1 MEEGQRAGHALMRE
15 KLFPIGNEVFAGAI
29 ISLLSIAYGL
39 SYAALIFSGPLTPSL
54 GYGIAATFLTAAI
67 SAAVVALRSS
77 LPFAI
82 AGPDSSASAV
92 TATLVAALIEQIV
105 AKGHS
110 QQLVMPALIVMA
122 LSAALTGLLLCAL
135 GITRAG
141 RAIRFVPYPVIGGF
155 LGATG
160 WFMSTGA
167 VRVITGSAATFDN
180 IALLIRPHALAQ
192 LAAGIAV
199 AFAFHLGLRRPR
211 NSLVMPGILL
221 ASVAATHVGF
231 LLTGET
237 ITQAAAE
244 GWVFQPQSNVGLTLP
259 WHVEALRDFPWRTLP
274 ALSGDL
280 LAVMF
285 VTAVSLLLNI
295 TGIEFAVRREAN
307 LERELNA
314 LGLANLLSAA
324 FGGYASCTSVSRST
338 LNYAA
343 GARSRLSGLTCAAI
357 SAALLLVGQGFLV
370 FVPKF
375 VLGGLLLYFGVGLLI
390 RWLIESASRL
400 SIIEY
405 LSLLAIALI
414 IVEWGFIAGVL
425 IGVVIGCA
433 TFALSASRVNAIKFS
448 FDGSEF
454 RSSLDRSAD
463 DLAVLAKH
471 GGELQGMNLQ
481 SYLFF
486 GSAARLFQDV
496 KALLAR
502 HPDCR
507 FLVFDFRLV
516 TGLDSSATHSFTQ
529 IKQAANDAGAQLVL
543 VELSPELEKIFRAS
557 RFIADDIILAPD
569 LDRALESCENA
580 IVAAHRG
587 EESGGR
593 TLTEW
598 LAAALGNLGF
608 AEQLAAHC
616 TRLDVAAGDG
626 IARQGD
632 AADGMHFILE
642 GRVGIN
648 VEMPDG
654 RAIRV
659 RSLGPHTTIGEMG
672 LITRQPRSASIAA
685 EVDSVLYSL
694 SVEAYQRIVA
704 ENPPLAQALLTYIVG
719 VMSERLSFASRLI
732 SVLRR

>member
-1 MEEGQRAGHALMRE
+1 MSTIAGESPPNSGVVQRAAHD
-15 KLFPIGNEVFAGAI
+15 VFAGSL

-39 SYAALIFSGPLTPSL
+39 SYAALIFSGPLAPSL
-54 GYGIAATFLTAAI
+54 GYGVAATFLTGAV
-67 SAAVVALRSS
+67 SAAVVAFRSS

-82 AGPDSSASAV
+82 AGPDSSVSAV
-92 TATLVAALIEQIV
+92 TATLVAVLIGRLATSASGEQLI
-105 AKGHS
+105 
-110 QQLVMPALIVMA
+110 LPALIVMA

-160 WFMSTGA
+160 WLMITGA
-167 VRVITGSAATFDN
+167 VRVITDTPATFAN
-180 IALLIRPHALAQ
+180 LPLLLRPHGLAQ

-199 AFAFHLGLRRPR
+199 ALAFHLGLRRPR
-211 NSLVMPGILL
+211 NSLVLPGILI
-221 ASVAATHVGF
+221 ASVAAAHIGF
-231 LLTGET
+231 LLTGTT
-237 ITQAAAE
+237 IAQAALD
-244 GWVFQPQSNVGLTLP
+244 GWVFQPQTAMGLTLP
-259 WHVEALRDFPWRTLP
+259 WHAEALRQFPWGALP

-285 VTAVSLLLNI
+285 VTAVSLLLNM
-295 TGIEFAVRREAN
+295 TGIEFALRCEAN

-314 LGLANLLSAA
+314 LGVANLLSAA
-324 FGGYASCTSVSRST
+324 LGGYASCTSVSRST
-338 LNYAA
+338 LNYTA
-343 GARSRLSGLTCAAI
+343 GARTRLSGLTSAAI
-357 SAALLLVGQGFLV
+357 SAALLLVGQGFLA

-375 VLGGLLLYFGVGLLI
+375 VLGGLLLYFGLGLI
-390 RWLIESASRL
+390 VRWLIEAARRL
-400 SIIEY
+400 SPIEY

-414 IVEWGFIAGVL
+414 IVQWGFIAGVL

-454 RSSLDRSAD
+454 RSSLDRNAD
-463 DLAVLAKH
+463 DLALLAKH
-471 GGELQGMNLQ
+471 GDELQGMNLQ

-486 GSAARLFQDV
+486 GSVARLYQDV
-496 KALLAR
+496 KTLLAN
-502 HPDCR
+502 HTACR

-529 IKQAANDAGAQLVL
+529 IKQAAGDAGAQLVL
-543 VELSPELEKIFRAS
+543 VELSPELEKALRAS
-557 RFIADDIILAPD
+557 RFIDDTVVLAPD
-569 LDRALESCENA
+569 LDRALENCENA
-580 IVAAHRG
+580 IVGAHRG
-587 EESGGR
+587 EDGATR
-593 TLTEW
+593 TLNEW
-598 LAAALGNLGF
+598 LENALGSREM
-608 AEQLAAHC
+608 ADQLAAYCERHAV
-616 TRLDVAAGDG
+616 TAGER

-632 AADGMHFILE
+632 AADCMHFIFQ
-642 GRVGIN
+642 GRVGII

-654 RAIRV
+654 RSVRV
-659 RSLGPHTTIGEMG
+659 RSLGPQTTIGEMG
-672 LITRQPRSASIAA
+672 LITRQQRSASIEA

-694 SVEAYQRIVA
+694 PVDAYDRILTEEPV
-704 ENPPLAQALLTYIVG
+704 LAQALLTYIVG